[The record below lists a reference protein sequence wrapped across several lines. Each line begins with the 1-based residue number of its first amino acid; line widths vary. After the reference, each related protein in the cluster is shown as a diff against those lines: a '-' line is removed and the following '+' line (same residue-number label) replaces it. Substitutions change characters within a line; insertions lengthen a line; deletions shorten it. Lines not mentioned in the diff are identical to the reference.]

1 MSEDALMAIMIF
13 WSMFFPAIVLAIT
26 LLGGRK

>member
-1 MSEDALMAIMIF
+1 MSEDTLIAIMIF

-26 LLGGRK
+26 LIGGKR

>member
-1 MSEDALMAIMIF
+1 MSEDTLIAIMIF

-26 LLGGRK
+26 LIGGRK